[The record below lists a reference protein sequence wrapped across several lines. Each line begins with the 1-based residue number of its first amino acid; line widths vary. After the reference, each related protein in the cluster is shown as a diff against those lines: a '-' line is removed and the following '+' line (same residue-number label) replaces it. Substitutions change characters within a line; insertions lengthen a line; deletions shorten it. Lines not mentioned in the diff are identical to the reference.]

1 MVAGG
6 LAPDRIRGGVTPV
19 SLEST
24 FDRLLAVGSII
35 ILCIL
40 LGFGAFTSNRSA
52 QMDVSRSNELVFVSS
67 RIMNNI
73 DALRFVAK
81 QAALQDPELS
91 VQDFNRRYR
100 VTRARF
106 QVFKKGELHAIADP
120 AIQKY
125 VGQLDKI
132 IERMSTTMKD
142 ESCGTV
148 CRGEALLVQTGLA
161 KRVVAKLQGRGLIV
175 DGRMRRAVDEFNA
188 STISRIFASSLA
200 FTAFACILAF
210 CMAQKN
216 GALRAQKL
224 ELTESQ
230 HRLTEVGRY
239 RGQFLAG
246 MSHEFRTPLNA
257 IKGFSQLILMLKA
270 EMPREKLLEYMVD
283 IEKSASDLE
292 EITNTILDLSKI
304 DAGTFDLYEKN
315 VDLVSVLKDAKKQ
328 FEVGLHGQRLVL
340 DLPNTLTA
348 YCDPS
353 AIKRSVQNLISNAL
367 KFSAE
372 ESRITIAMSAS
383 KDGVEIKVADQ
394 GCGIPEEELDSVW
407 KVYSRSSYTRGSD
420 KQGSGLG
427 LPIIKALIE
436 AHGGQAE
443 LQSKVGEGTV
453 VTLTLPAHRL
463 RLQNR
468 QNRRAA

>member
-1 MVAGG
+1 M
-6 LAPDRIRGGVTPV
+6 

-40 LGFGAFTSNRSA
+40 LGFGAFTSNRTA

-73 DALRFVAK
+73 DALRFVAV
-81 QAALQDPELS
+81 QAALEDPALTEE
-91 VQDFNRRYR
+91 DFQRRYR
-100 VTRARF
+100 ITRARF
-106 QVFKKGELHAIADP
+106 DVFKNGELHAITDP

-125 VGQLDKI
+125 VGRLDKI
-132 IERMSTTMKD
+132 LTQISKTMAD

-148 CRGEALLVQTGLA
+148 CRGERLLVLTKRA
-161 KRVVAKLQGRGLIV
+161 KRIIAKLQGRGLIV
-175 DGRMRRAVDEFNA
+175 DGRMRRAVDEFNQ
-188 STISRIFASSLA
+188 STISRIFGSSLA
-200 FTAFACILAF
+200 FTAFAGILAF
-210 CMAQKN
+210 YMSQKN
-216 GALRAQKL
+216 GALRAQKI

-230 HRLTEVGRY
+230 HRLAEVGRY

-257 IKGFSQLILMLKA
+257 IKGFSQLILMLKGD
-270 EMPREKLLEYMVD
+270 MPRDKLLEYITD

-292 EITNTILDLSKI
+292 KMTNTILDLSKI

-315 VDLVSVLKDAKKQ
+315 IDLVSVLKDVKKQ
-328 FEVGLHGQRLVL
+328 FDVNMPGQTLVL
-340 DLPNTLTA
+340 NLPNKLWV

-353 AIKRSVQNLISNAL
+353 AIKRCVQNLVSNAL
-367 KFSAE
+367 KFSPE
-372 ESRITIAMSAS
+372 DSSITIAMSS
-383 KDGVEIKVADQ
+383 SEDGIKIQITDQ
-394 GCGIPEEELDSVW
+394 GCGIPEDDLDSVW
-407 KVYSRSSYTRGSD
+407 QVYSRSSYTRDSD
-420 KQGSGLG
+420 KQGTGLG

-436 AHGGQAE
+436 SHGGYAKLSSE
-443 LQSKVGEGTV
+443 VGVGTV

-463 RLQNR
+463 RIQNR
-468 QNRRAA
+468 QDRRAA